1 MILTAHAEERIRRR
15 KLPRQQVLRAFDEGT
30 VMITWDGARVAAWG
44 KLRAVA
50 KGHTILTAYWRWRR
64 PRGKRCKGKGRR
76 G

>member
-1 MILTAHAEERIRRR
+1 MILTAHAEERIRQR
-15 KLPRQQVLRAFDEGT
+15 KLPRQQVLQAFDEGA

-50 KGHTILTAYWRWRR
+50 KGRTILTAYWRHRR
-64 PRGKRCKGKGRR
+64 PSGKRRKGKGKR